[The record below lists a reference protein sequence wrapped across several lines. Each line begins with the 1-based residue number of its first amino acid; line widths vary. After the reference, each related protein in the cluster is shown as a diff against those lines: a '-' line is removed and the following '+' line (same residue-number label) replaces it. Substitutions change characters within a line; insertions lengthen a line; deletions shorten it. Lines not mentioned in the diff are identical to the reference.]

1 MQNLGV
7 DDYGVIQALG
17 VPLVGGYP
25 LPAIIITDRSL
36 TMLHTYTIIISL
48 LTREDRVRYSA
59 TFRPG
64 VARSV
69 EETLRVVAALREV
82 DSARGGLYTPADWEQ
97 GQPTIPSTKAGV
109 ERFYRERHGE
119 EGEQEVGEGRVAALK
134 DRLNTFYESIF
145 GASTPLDKEDR
156 KRFEREVNTIVDGA
170 IKSHE
175 AEKGQ
180 RDDQKVGKLG
190 VRAGV
195 GGPRSS
201 VSQARGGVSG
211 ARSCDRSSSCGSC
224 RSGHTASGCQ
234 WEGGRGGKEAG
245 GRGRGKEAGSFNWS
259 DLTNVCVSSIA
270 GHYIC
275 NIC

>member
-7 DDYGVIQALG
+7 DDYGVIQGLG

-36 TMLHTYTIIISL
+36 TMLHTFTIIISL

-109 ERFYRERHGE
+109 ERFYRERHGDQEE

-156 KRFEREVNTIVDGA
+156 ERFEREVNTIVDGA

-180 RDDQKVGKLG
+180 RDDQKVG
-190 VRAGV
+190 
-195 GGPRSS
+195 
-201 VSQARGGVSG
+201 
-211 ARSCDRSSSCGSC
+211 
-224 RSGHTASGCQ
+224 
-234 WEGGRGGKEAG
+234 GRGGKEAG
-245 GRGRGKEAGSFNWS
+245 SRAG
-259 DLTNVCVSSIA
+259 VRA
-270 GHYIC
+270 RR
-275 NIC
+275 